1 MIELC
6 ERISCLEEDR
16 ARVEREVANLRS
28 ENGHLASVRDRAD
41 ILQKKLDT
49 LKAQVSKAVGYKD
62 KIKLIIKTDIFCDKT
77 EMGAISVFVFDFFR
91 LKFWNFYTSLS
102 EFISISPESIW
113 KQARS
118 Y

>member
-49 LKAQVSKAVGYKD
+49 LKAQVSKAVDYKD
-62 KIKLIIKTDIFCDKT
+62 KIKLIIKTDTFCGKT
-77 EMGAISVFVFDFFR
+77 KMGAISVWFSIFGFQNFF
-91 LKFWNFYTSLS
+91 
-102 EFISISPESIW
+102 
-113 KQARS
+113 A
-118 Y
+118 